1 MGQNLLGNFFG
12 LRDDEDERA
21 SLSFLVILLL
31 DEHQGGTN
39 VLESDNNMKAIKNWA
54 NRFRNTQMAS
64 QWPINYAED
73 SRVAWQTDAH
83 DVTAA
88 VEGRPDHG
96 LDGGGPRDALH
107 LELVGDIRGKV
118 DLVQHEYGL
127 GQIEAGE
134 LDLMQVEKLVNLFPA
149 PLLDPHMLLVEVAL
163 DDDGDGS

>member
-1 MGQNLLGNFFG
+1 
-12 LRDDEDERA
+12 
-21 SLSFLVILLL
+21 
-31 DEHQGGTN
+31 
-39 VLESDNNMKAIKNWA
+39 MKA
-54 NRFRNTQMAS
+54 S
-64 QWPINYAED
+64 VYAENA
-73 SRVAWQTDAH
+73 RVAGQADAH
-83 DVTAA
+83 DVATA
-88 VEGRPDHG
+88 VEGGPDHG
-96 LDGGGPRDALH
+96 LDGSGPRDALH